1 MIDIKASLHF
11 FKSLRSQRF
20 HRWPASLFVPLKTI
34 KNLNFTLRNKRKAGV
49 RISPPFSLSIT
60 FRITYKKKRKMASK
74 NRNKVTT
81 LQQLQ
86 QRSEELKDAGY
97 IAVRPDAFT
106 PLKNGGGKVF
116 SWNDYVHSMLLTT
129 AGMSAS
135 GGDASGSA
143 ARQQVSTIFAS
154 SGGENLGKPKGV
166 GTEGLG
172 FMEWGIANRL
182 PNLIWMLSRMS
193 PFTAAGVDYIKK
205 ILVGRG
211 PAPKYHYTQ
220 YVGGNITEKYIP
232 YESAGVLLRGQIAD
246 LKAKEEAAAEAKRQ
260 NEQQSQNGQSQQE
273 ESPFSAVQLQVLSSD
288 EEDSEE
294 MKSLKE
300 ALHKWEETQAQLR
313 DFIEN
318 NDLMQ
323 TFLDLAGDMAL
334 MSQCFVEL
342 QLNQR
347 SLDENGKAVPT
358 AQWTPK
364 VIGLK
369 HRSIFTTRLERM
381 DENYR
386 INYAYVSN
394 QWLDP
399 TQYVGVQKE
408 EDRKIA
414 AIPYLPTT
422 SAVKDLQRKIREAR
436 QKNVSRKKRPTR
448 FIMSPRDF
456 GGPYYA
462 DALWHSI
469 FAGSIFEYAFTIVDD
484 RLTRKRNSNIIGRVI
499 YIHQDYISRLYQQ
512 QGEKKKKTQGEIQNE
527 IFTSINTWLSNPDNA
542 GQALI
547 SSAFTGSDGKEHKA
561 WEIVEIET
569 KANDQANA
577 DKTELQEI
585 SSIIFFA
592 MGLDAK
598 LIGNTPGD
606 TASSGGTDLRERFL
620 VKQIQFAPL
629 QQLMIRPL
637 EVLSRFNDWD
647 EHLVW
652 WIDREVLTTL
662 DNSKT
667 GVAKQEAS

>member
-1 MIDIKASLHF
+1 
-11 FKSLRSQRF
+11 
-20 HRWPASLFVPLKTI
+20 
-34 KNLNFTLRNKRKAGV
+34 
-49 RISPPFSLSIT
+49 
-60 FRITYKKKRKMASK
+60 MASK
-74 NRNKVTT
+74 NRNKVTN

-97 IAVRPDAFT
+97 VAVRPDAFT

-154 SGGENLGKPKGV
+154 SGGENMGKPKDV

-172 FMEWGIANRL
+172 FMEWGMANRL

-246 LKAKEEAAAEAKRQ
+246 LKAK
-260 NEQQSQNGQSQQE
+260 
-273 ESPFSAVQLQVLSSD
+273 D

-300 ALHKWEETQAQLR
+300 ALRKWEETNAQLR
-313 DFIEN
+313 DFLEN

-323 TFLDLAGDMAL
+323 TYLDLAGDMAL

-347 SLDENGKAVPT
+347 LLDENGNAVPT

-652 WIDREVLTTL
+652 QIDREVLTTL

-667 GVAKQEAS
+667 GVAKQEG

>member
-1 MIDIKASLHF
+1 
-11 FKSLRSQRF
+11 
-20 HRWPASLFVPLKTI
+20 
-34 KNLNFTLRNKRKAGV
+34 
-49 RISPPFSLSIT
+49 
-60 FRITYKKKRKMASK
+60 MASK
-74 NRNKVTT
+74 NKNRVTN

-86 QRSEELKDAGY
+86 NRSEELKDAGY
-97 IAVRPDAFT
+97 VAVRPDAFT

-116 SWNDYVHSMLLTT
+116 SWNDYVHGMLLTT

-135 GGDASGSA
+135 GGDAGGSA

-172 FMEWGIANRL
+172 FMEWGMANRL

-211 PAPKYHYTQ
+211 PAAKYHYTQ

-246 LKAKEEAAAEAKRQ
+246 LKAKEEE
-260 NEQQSQNGQSQQE
+260 
-273 ESPFSAVQLQVLSSD
+273 
-288 EEDSEE
+288 SEE

-300 ALHKWEETQAQLR
+300 ALHKWEETNAQLR
-313 DFIEN
+313 DFLEN

-422 SAVKDLQRKIREAR
+422 SAVKDLQRNIREAR
-436 QKNVSRKKRPTR
+436 QKQVSRKKRPTR

-499 YIHQDYISRLYQQ
+499 YIHQDYINKLYQQ
-512 QGEKKKKTQGEIQNE
+512 QGEQKKKTIGEIQNE
-527 IFTSINTWLSNPDNA
+527 IFTSINTWLANPDNA

-652 WIDREVLTTL
+652 QIDREVLTTL

-667 GVAKQEAS
+667 GVAKQEIS

>member
-1 MIDIKASLHF
+1 
-11 FKSLRSQRF
+11 
-20 HRWPASLFVPLKTI
+20 
-34 KNLNFTLRNKRKAGV
+34 
-49 RISPPFSLSIT
+49 
-60 FRITYKKKRKMASK
+60 MASK
-74 NRNKVTT
+74 NRNKVSN

-86 QRSEELKDAGY
+86 YRSEELEDAGY
-97 IAVRPDAFT
+97 VAVRPDAFVRSG
-106 PLKNGGGKVF
+106 NGGDRVF
-116 SWNDYVHSMLLTT
+116 SWNDYVHSMLVTT
-129 AGMSAS
+129 VGMSAS
-135 GGDASGSA
+135 GNSASSSA
-143 ARQQVSTIFAS
+143 ARRQVSTIFAS
-154 SGGENLGKPKGV
+154 SGGENLAKPEKV

-172 FMEWGIANRL
+172 FMEWGMANRL
-182 PNLIWMLSRMS
+182 PNLVWMLSRIS

-211 PAPKYHYTQ
+211 PVAKYHYTQ

-232 YESAGVLLRGQIAD
+232 FESAGILLRGQIAD
-246 LKAKEEAAAEAKRQ
+246 LKAKEEAGGYDSSSEALDLE
-260 NEQQSQNGQSQQE
+260 NPLNVINNDNSQQ
-273 ESPFSAVQLQVLSSD
+273 
-288 EEDSEE
+288 EDSEE
-294 MKSLKE
+294 MKSLKD
-300 ALHKWEETQAQLR
+300 ALVKWEETNKQVR
-313 DFIEN
+313 NFIES

-323 TFLDLAGDMAL
+323 TFLDMAGDMAL

-347 SLDENGKAVPT
+347 SLDENGTPVPT

-399 TQYVGVQKE
+399 TQYIGVQKE

-436 QKNVSRKKRPTR
+436 QQRVNRKNRPTR

-499 YIHQDYISRLYQQ
+499 YIHQDYISKLYQQ
-512 QGEKKKKTQGEIQNE
+512 QGEKKSKTIGEIQNE
-527 IFTSINTWLSNPDNA
+527 IFNSINTWLSNPDNA

-569 KANDQANA
+569 KANDQAKA

-629 QQLMIRPL
+629 QQLMLRPL
-637 EVLSRFNDWD
+637 EVLSRFNEWD

-652 WIDREVLTTL
+652 QIDREVLTTL

-667 GVAKQEAS
+667 GVTKQGQE

>member
-1 MIDIKASLHF
+1 
-11 FKSLRSQRF
+11 
-20 HRWPASLFVPLKTI
+20 
-34 KNLNFTLRNKRKAGV
+34 
-49 RISPPFSLSIT
+49 
-60 FRITYKKKRKMASK
+60 MASK
-74 NRNKVTT
+74 NKNRVTN

-86 QRSEELKDAGY
+86 NRSEELKDAGY
-97 IAVRPDAFT
+97 VAVRPDAFT

-116 SWNDYVHSMLLTT
+116 SWNDYVHGMLLTT

-135 GGDASGSA
+135 GGDAGGSA

-172 FMEWGIANRL
+172 FMEWGMANRL

-211 PAPKYHYTQ
+211 PAAKYHYTQ

-246 LKAKEEAAAEAKRQ
+246 LKAKEEE
-260 NEQQSQNGQSQQE
+260 
-273 ESPFSAVQLQVLSSD
+273 
-288 EEDSEE
+288 SEE

-300 ALHKWEETQAQLR
+300 ALHKWEETNAQVR

-347 SLDENGKAVPT
+347 SLDESGKAVPT

-422 SAVKDLQRKIREAR
+422 SAVKDLQRNIREAR
-436 QKNVSRKKRPTR
+436 QKQVSRKKRPTR

-512 QGEKKKKTQGEIQNE
+512 QGEKKKKTHGEIQNE
-527 IFTSINTWLSNPDNA
+527 IFTSINTWLANPDNA

-652 WIDREVLTTL
+652 QIDREVLTTL

>member
-1 MIDIKASLHF
+1 
-11 FKSLRSQRF
+11 
-20 HRWPASLFVPLKTI
+20 
-34 KNLNFTLRNKRKAGV
+34 
-49 RISPPFSLSIT
+49 
-60 FRITYKKKRKMASK
+60 MASK
-74 NRNKVTT
+74 NKNRVTT

-86 QRSEELKDAGY
+86 NRSEELKDAGY
-97 IAVRPDAFT
+97 VAVRPDAFT

-116 SWNDYVHSMLLTT
+116 SWNDYVHGMLLTT

-172 FMEWGIANRL
+172 FMEWGMANRL

-211 PAPKYHYTQ
+211 PAAKYHYTQ

-246 LKAKEEAAAEAKRQ
+246 LKAKEEE
-260 NEQQSQNGQSQQE
+260 
-273 ESPFSAVQLQVLSSD
+273 
-288 EEDSEE
+288 SEE

-300 ALHKWEETQAQLR
+300 ALHKWEETNAQVR

-422 SAVKDLQRKIREAR
+422 SAVKDLQRNIREAR
-436 QKNVSRKKRPTR
+436 QKQVSRKKRPTR

-512 QGEKKKKTQGEIQNE
+512 QGEQKKKTHGEIQNE
-527 IFTSINTWLSNPDNA
+527 IFTSINTWLANPDNA

-652 WIDREVLTTL
+652 QIDREVLTTL

-667 GVAKQEAS
+667 GVAKQETS